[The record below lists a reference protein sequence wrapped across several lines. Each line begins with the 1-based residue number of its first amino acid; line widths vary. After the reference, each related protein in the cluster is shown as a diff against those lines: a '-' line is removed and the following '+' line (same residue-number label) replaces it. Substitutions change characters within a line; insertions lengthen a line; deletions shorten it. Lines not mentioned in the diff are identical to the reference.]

1 MPALPSSQVYVIFSA
16 LIEERIGLHF
26 GVETQ
31 DLLMEKLEG
40 RANEAGF
47 ESLLDYYYYL
57 RYDDPAGAE
66 FEALVDALVVNETYF
81 FRELEP
87 LAIVVEDFIVP
98 QVKRGERPRIWSA
111 ACSTGEEP
119 LTVAMLLA
127 ERKMLERV
135 DIVASDISRKALAR
149 AQAGEYSARSL
160 RDIASPGPALAS
172 EAERWLQ
179 RDGRVV
185 RVASALREA
194 VRWSRVNLMDESAV
208 RALGRF
214 DLILCRNVF
223 IYFRD
228 KTARAIAERMAMSL
242 VPSGVLMV
250 GISESLLRLGT
261 SLDFEEHRGVFLYR
275 RTREQGPT
283 P

>member
-1 MPALPSSQVYVIFSA
+1 MPVAVSPQVYVIFNA
-16 LIEERIGLHF
+16 LIEERLGLHF

-31 DLLMEKLEG
+31 DLLMEKLG
-40 RANEAGF
+40 ARANEAGF

-57 RYDDPAGAE
+57 RYDDPDGAE
-66 FEALVDALVVNETYF
+66 FEALIDALVVNETYF

-87 LAIVVEDFIVP
+87 LAVVVEDLIAPRVE
-98 QVKRGERPRIWSA
+98 RGERPRIWSA

-127 ERKMLERV
+127 EREMLGRV

-149 AQAGEYSARSL
+149 AQAGEYSPRSL
-160 RDIASPGPALAS
+160 RDIALPGPALPS
-172 EAERWLQ
+172 GVERWLQ
-179 RDGRVV
+179 RDQGKL
-185 RVASALREA
+185 RVASELREA
-194 VRWSRVNLMDESAV
+194 VRWCRINLMDEVAV

-214 DLILCRNVF
+214 DVILCRNVF

-228 KTARAIAERMAMSL
+228 ETARVIADRLALSL
-242 VPSGVLMV
+242 APSGVLLV

-261 SLDFEEHRGVFLYR
+261 ALDFEEHRGVFLYR
-275 RTREQGPT
+275 RAGAPGPGK
-283 P
+283 

>member
-1 MPALPSSQVYVIFSA
+1 MPALPPSQVYAIFSA

-26 GVETQ
+26 SVDTQ
-31 DLLMEKLEG
+31 DLMMEKLEA
-40 RANEAGF
+40 RAGEAGF

-87 LAIVVEDFIVP
+87 LAIVVEEFIAPLVE
-98 QVKRGERPRIWSA
+98 RGERPRIWSA

-127 ERKMLERV
+127 ERQMLERV
-135 DIVASDISRKALAR
+135 EIVASDISRKALIR

-160 RDIASPGPALAS
+160 RDIASPGSALTR
-172 EAERWLQ
+172 EVDRWLR
-179 RDGRVV
+179 RDHRVV
-185 RVASALREA
+185 QVAPELREA
-194 VRWSRVNLMDESAV
+194 VRWCRVNLMDELAV

-214 DLILCRNVF
+214 DVILCRNVF

-228 KTARAIAERMAMSL
+228 ETARFIAERLATAL
-242 VPSGVLMV
+242 VPSGVLLV

-261 SLDFEEHRGVFLYR
+261 SLDFEEHRGAFLYR
-275 RTREQGPT
+275 KNQRQGPRT
-283 P
+283 

>member
-1 MPALPSSQVYVIFSA
+1 MPTLPSSQVYVIFSA

-31 DLLMEKLEG
+31 DLLMEKLES
-40 RANEAGF
+40 RASEAGF

-66 FEALVDALVVNETYF
+66 FEALIDALVVNETYF
-81 FRELEP
+81 FRELQP
-87 LAIVVEDFIVP
+87 LAMLVEDFIAP
-98 QVKRGERPRIWSA
+98 QVERGERPRIWSA

-127 ERKMLERV
+127 QRKMLERV

-172 EAERWLQ
+172 GVDRWLR
-179 RDGRVV
+179 RDSRMV
-185 RVASALREA
+185 RVASELRDA
-194 VRWSRVNLMDESAV
+194 VHWCRVNLMDESAV

-214 DLILCRNVF
+214 DVILCRNVF

-228 KTARAIAERMAMSL
+228 ETARTIAERLATSL
-242 VPSGVLMV
+242 VPSGVLLV
-250 GISESLLRLGT
+250 GVSESLLRLGT

-275 RTREQGPT
+275 RNRGQGPT
-283 P
+283 I